1 MLQRYYN
8 EKDSCVDKDLHLCK
22 KIIMS
27 PDTIFQI
34 CSTIAMVGW
43 LLLIIASPFMIQI
56 DKFLIGVIIT
66 LFCIVYTWLVVLVF
80 KPSDIKSFG
89 SLDGV
94 MTLFQNRTL
103 VTAGW
108 VHYLA
113 FDLLTG
119 IWIKKNALKYNIRH
133 WVLVPCLFFTFM
145 LGPVGLLFYLLIR
158 MIKTKQYF
166 AENY

>member
-1 MLQRYYN
+1 
-8 EKDSCVDKDLHLCK
+8 
-22 KIIMS
+22 MS

-34 CSTIAMVGW
+34 CSTLAMIGW
-43 LLLIIASPFMIQI
+43 LLLIVGSPFIIQI
-56 DKFLIGVIIT
+56 DKFLIGVIII
-66 LFCIVYTWLVVLVF
+66 LFCIVYAWLVVLVF
-80 KPSDIKSFG
+80 KPADVTSFG

-94 MTLFQNRTL
+94 MNLFQNRTL

-119 IWIKKNALKYNIRH
+119 IWIKKNALKFNISH
-133 WVLVPCLFFTFM
+133 WVLIPCLFFTFM
-145 LGPVGLLFYLLIR
+145 LGPVGLLLYLLIR
-158 MIKTKQYF
+158 LIKTKQYF

>member
-1 MLQRYYN
+1 MLQRYYK
-8 EKDSCVDKDLHLCK
+8 EKTIVLKRIYIFVK
-22 KIIMS
+22 KVNMS

-43 LLLIIASPFMIQI
+43 LLLIVGSPFMIQI
-56 DKFLIGVIIT
+56 DKFLIGIIIT
-66 LFCIVYTWLVVLVF
+66 LFCIIYAWLVILNF
-80 KPSDIKSFG
+80 KPADVKSFS

-94 MTLFQNRTL
+94 MALFQNRTV

-119 IWIKKNALKYNIRH
+119 VWIKKNALKYNIRH

-145 LGPVGLLFYLLIR
+145 LGPVGLLLYLLIR